1 VFEPEKLTRAEL
13 HDGWWNAVEE
23 FYSLRSI
30 FQRVVLRRK
39 PLNLWVN
46 LATNLYYWSKV
57 KRGIHTVY
65 FGKN

>member
-1 VFEPEKLTRAEL
+1 
-13 HDGWWNAVEE
+13 
-23 FYSLRSI
+23 
-30 FQRVVLRRK
+30 VVLRRK

>member
-1 VFEPEKLTRAEL
+1 
-13 HDGWWNAVEE
+13 
-23 FYSLRSI
+23 
-30 FQRVVLRRK
+30 
-39 PLNLWVN
+39 VN